1 VSTNRP
7 GHAPVPNDLPQDP
20 RIAGFTSQKDSP
32 TARFSP
38 NKLFLDLFSRVN
50 EAMAAGVDAL
60 PAYMA
65 LSPALYALG
74 RGDAQFARDMARV
87 RARCK
92 LMYDTLG
99 HMSRNVWVMWHMEP
113 MYAFAIRRGVLKL
126 EPAGFLDDKGRPVS
140 SIARAAEEATG

>member
-1 VSTNRP
+1 MTTNRP

-20 RIAGFTSQKDSP
+20 RVAGFSSQKQADNY
-32 TARFSP
+32 RFSP
-38 NKLFLDLFSRVN
+38 NRLFMDLFSNVN
-50 EAMAAGVDAL
+50 EALAAGVDAL

-65 LSPALYALG
+65 LSPAIYALG
-74 RGDAQFARDMARV
+74 RADAEFANDMARV

-126 EPAGFLDDKGRPVS
+126 EPAGFLDDHGRPLS
-140 SIARAAEEATG
+140 TLAMPAEEAAR